1 MGTLTAAQAARTAT
15 AMSRRYLN
23 VDGVAYTVN
32 ELLDEGRIAYVR
44 QNKAGKWGVILHDD
58 IEGIENS
65 KHDSLAE
72 ALYYTPFYDVAAMVA
87 THLHTHELIPA
98 VKAEGDAYR
107 IERGA

>member
-1 MGTLTAAQAARTAT
+1 MALTAANASRTAT
-15 AMSRRYLN
+15 AMDRRN
-23 VDGVAYTVN
+23 IGIDGIGYTIN

-65 KHDSLAE
+65 SHDSLAE
-72 ALYYTPFYDVAAMVA
+72 ALYYTSFYDVAAMVA

-98 VKAEGDAYR
+98 VKVEGDTYR
-107 IERGA
+107 IERAA